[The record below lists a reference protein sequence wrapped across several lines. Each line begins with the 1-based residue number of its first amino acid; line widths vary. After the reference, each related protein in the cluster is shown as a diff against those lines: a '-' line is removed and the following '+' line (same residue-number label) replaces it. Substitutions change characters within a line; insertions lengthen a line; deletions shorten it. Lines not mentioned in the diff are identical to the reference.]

1 MKASFFI
8 IILLIVMITANQPIF
23 AQHNPSPSPCEN
35 CTHEERLSNW
45 ISLFPNDTMV
55 PVVVLFKN
63 QLTLEELKA
72 HMTINST
79 GRFDLEGEITLI
91 QSYGGIVKP
100 SFISI
105 TNSYGAD
112 VPKDKVFGI
121 QDDPRV
127 WSVDPD
133 YPMQTAD
140 VTPPNGVQFRYLN
153 GTLKHLPIPSVNST
167 DLDNSTMN
175 SDASV
180 NLSANDSLE
189 IHSKTSLPSPLKQLK
204 SGIWTQDIKCNKGFE
219 LVIKATNAH
228 PACVKPTT
236 ATRLLSHG
244 WITLEVFVSTHTPPP
259 MIVGGKPQ

>member
-1 MKASFFI
+1 MELMFQRIKYLAYKMTRGSGRWIQI
-8 IILLIVMITANQPIF
+8 IQCKRQTLLHLMEYNFVIL
-23 AQHNPSPSPCEN
+23 
-35 CTHEERLSNW
+35 
-45 ISLFPNDTMV
+45 MV
-55 PVVVLFKN
+55 
-63 QLTLEELKA
+63 
-72 HMTINST
+72 
-79 GRFDLEGEITLI
+79 
-91 QSYGGIVKP
+91 
-100 SFISI
+100 
-105 TNSYGAD
+105 
-112 VPKDKVFGI
+112 
-121 QDDPRV
+121 
-127 WSVDPD
+127 
-133 YPMQTAD
+133 
-140 VTPPNGVQFRYLN
+140 
-153 GTLKHLPIPSVNST
+153 LKHLPIPSVNST